1 MTPKMSEKEHALLTE
16 LLEER
21 VTLSDFSQ
29 LEMMHHAC
37 GKIYGLNTS
46 QKSGVH
52 IAIIDRRTDCIVVTA
67 VGRNG
72 VALLS

>member
-1 MTPKMSEKEHALLTE
+1 MIPKMSEREHTLLAE

-21 VTLSDFSQ
+21 VTLSNFSQ
-29 LEMMHHAC
+29 LEIMHHAC
-37 GKIYGLNTS
+37 GKIYDLNTWK
-46 QKSGVH
+46 KSGVH
-52 IAIIDRRTDCIVVTA
+52 IAIIDRRTDWTVVTV